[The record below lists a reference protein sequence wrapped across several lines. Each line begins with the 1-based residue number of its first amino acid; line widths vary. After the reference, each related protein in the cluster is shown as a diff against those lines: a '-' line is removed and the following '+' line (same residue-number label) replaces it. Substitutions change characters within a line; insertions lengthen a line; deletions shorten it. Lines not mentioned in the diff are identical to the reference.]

1 MGNFWKESR
10 LILTIRVWNKEDTS
24 ENSGE
29 GPTGGEG
36 ESSLVI
42 VSGMQGASERP

>member
-1 MGNFWKESR
+1 MRNFWKESR